1 MLRIKIHRTLIG
13 LTLVAAFM
21 AIIAPAHAIDFAI
34 SGQINRATMYVDDGS
49 TAKWFFVDNV
59 NSSTRF
65 RFTGSNEFE
74 GGWDVGIVW
83 EVEMKSNASD
93 EVDMDTSGDLGGA
106 TFRERKIEFWVEKW
120 GRLWLGQGD
129 MASNGTSEVDL
140 SGTDVA
146 AYSGVA
152 DVGGSFEFQ
161 DNGAGIGVTVGGSR
175 SNFDGLSRRDRVRYD
190 TPNVWGF
197 YGSGSVGNSSI
208 WDAALRYA
216 GDFGWAKFA
225 AAGAYAD
232 FGTSSSTNDN
242 IFSSSASMLFD
253 FGLNLTASYA
263 YRKQNGTDPWNIFGK
278 VGYKF
283 LKKHA
288 ASIQYSR
295 TKSLSAKDD
304 KGDTFGISYV
314 FSPWE
319 SVEFYGTYYLHMLD
333 RDEGKPPMSGR
344 VEIDDAYLGGVRS
357 GGKRGR
363 GAEGKTIVAIL
374 PDSGERYLSTA
385 LFD

>member
-1 MLRIKIHRTLIG
+1 MLQKKTHIEFIAL
-13 LTLVAAFM
+13 
-21 AIIAPAHAIDFAI
+21 AIIAIALLAITPAQAVDFAI

-49 TAKWFFVDNV
+49 TAKWFFVDNE
-59 NSSTRF
+59 NSGTRF
-65 RFTGSNEFE
+65 RFTGSNEFDQN
-74 GGWDVGIVW
+74 WKVGIVW
-83 EVEMKSNASD
+83 EVEMQSNSSD
-93 EVDMDTSGDLGGA
+93 EVNMDTSGDLGGV
-106 TFRERKIEFWVEKW
+106 TFKERKIEFWVEKW

-129 MASNGTSEVDL
+129 MSSNGTSEVDL

-152 DVGGSFEFQ
+152 DIGGSFEFQ
-161 DNGAGIGVTVGGSR
+161 DNGEGIGVSVSGSR
-175 SNFDGLSRRDRVRYD
+175 SNFDGLSRKDRVRFD
-190 TPNVWGF
+190 TPKFWGF

-263 YRKQNGTDPWNIFGK
+263 YRKQDGTNPWSLFGK

-283 LKKHA
+283 LEKHA

-304 KGDTFGISYV
+304 KGDTFGIAYV
-314 FSPWE
+314 FSPWK

-333 RDEGKPPMSGR
+333 RDVGSDPDDINIFFAGGR
-344 VEIDDAYLGGVRS
+344 V
-357 GGKRGR
+357 K
-363 GAEGKTIVAIL
+363 
-374 PDSGERYLSTA
+374 
-385 LFD
+385 F